1 MQVKSNSS
9 NYSVTNDTKDAPKS
23 GAAKSAEKK
32 ASSQNSTV
40 KKEQSP
46 KRITDQIYA
55 RFAENEVSLSAR
67 AKKLSAINQKFFSG
81 IIKSSDI
88 PMLKQRLFEEG
99 FISDKDYAA
108 MGGKPE
114 KIKALKQAMD
124 FVRGYSETLK
134 QKDPEAFKG
143 LQTVLAALKNMS
155 QPANPKSRQTEKAA
169 ISFLQAHAK
178 KLKET
183 NADESIQK
191 SVNKI
196 LEQLQ
201 KVDATRSKQAATGAI
216 NSYASIQN
224 TAK

>member
-1 MQVKSNSS
+1 MQVKPSASTYNA
-9 NYSVTNDTKDAPKS
+9 VADKKDASKT
-23 GAAKSAEKK
+23 AAKTDAKETKTQTSE
-32 ASSQNSTV
+32 V
-40 KKEQSP
+40 KKEQAP

-55 RFAENEVSLSAR
+55 RFAENEVSLSER

-99 FISDKDYAA
+99 FISDKEYAA

-143 LQTVLAALKNMS
+143 LQTVLAALQNMN
-155 QPANPKSRQTEKAA
+155 QPASAKSRNTEKAA
-169 ISFLQAHAK
+169 ISFLQTHAK

-183 NADESIQK
+183 KADESIQK

-224 TAK
+224 NTK